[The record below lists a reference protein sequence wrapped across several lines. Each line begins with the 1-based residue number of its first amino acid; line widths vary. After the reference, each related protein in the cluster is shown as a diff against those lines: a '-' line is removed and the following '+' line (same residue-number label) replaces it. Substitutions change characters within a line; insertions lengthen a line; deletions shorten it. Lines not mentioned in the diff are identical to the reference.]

1 MVRPSCQRSQG
12 SPARRSHKNREALRD
27 GILTVKKAQAVF
39 ITLGMTESWLDKN
52 TGMVMNQNPGAAFL
66 RKFGDRFE
74 FIDYC
79 FSEVL
84 KEMHDFNLS
93 GSARVQP

>member
-1 MVRPSCQRSQG
+1 
-12 SPARRSHKNREALRD
+12 
-27 GILTVKKAQAVF
+27 
-39 ITLGMTESWLDKN
+39 MTESWLDKS

-74 FIDYC
+74 FIDYS

-84 KEMHDFNLS
+84 KEMHDLIALVRHECNPARAVRYRLRWS
-93 GSARVQP
+93 GLVSGAD